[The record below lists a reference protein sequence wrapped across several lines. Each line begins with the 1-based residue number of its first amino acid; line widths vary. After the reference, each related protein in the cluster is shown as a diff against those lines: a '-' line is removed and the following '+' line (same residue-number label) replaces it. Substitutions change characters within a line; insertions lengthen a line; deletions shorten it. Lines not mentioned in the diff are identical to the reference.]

1 MAQRKRY
8 EFRHPS
14 QMELDLAQHLKTN
27 IYKALADF
35 VDTTER
41 MDLKG
46 DLMATLALAT
56 VIDVALSGLVAL
68 KMPPELINEIID
80 DRIKM
85 IMERKRAKS

>member
-1 MAQRKRY
+1 
-8 EFRHPS
+8 
-14 QMELDLAQHLKTN
+14 MELDLAQHLKTN